1 MESNSKLFEEFNA
14 CSIMAK
20 YYLAIPVMIGVVAGI
35 FAAVYFVKPQNTQN
49 DFTVQQLLD
58 IGSPPHGS
66 ALAPV
71 MIVEF
76 GDYQCTFCYKFH
88 QSSLD
93 TLIEEYIQPGKAKLV
108 FVDFTLNGEDSVLA
122 AEAAHCANE
131 QGKFWEYHNELYNN
145 WNGERTGWVNRQS
158 LIEFAHNTKLN
169 PEKFSECLDS
179 SKYRQ
184 QVIDTY
190 DFGQKIGINATPS
203 FLIIAGDKIVKITG
217 NQPIDVFRKTLDSM

>member
-1 MESNSKLFEEFNA
+1 MT
-14 CSIMAK
+14 K
-20 YYLAIPVMIGVVAGI
+20 YYLAIPAIMGVIAGI
-35 FAAVYFVKPQNTQN
+35 FAVIYFVNPKDTQN

-66 ALAPV
+66 VLAP
-71 MIVEF
+71 ITIIEF

-88 QSSLD
+88 QSSLG
-93 TLIEEYIQPGKAKLV
+93 TLTEEYIKSGKARLV
-108 FVDFTLNGEDSVLA
+108 FVDFALNGEDSILA

-131 QGKFWEYHNELYNN
+131 QGKFWKYHDQLYNN
-145 WNGERTGWVNRQS
+145 WSGERTGWINKQS
-158 LIEFAHNTKLN
+158 LIEFAHNAELN
-169 PEKFSECLDS
+169 LEIFSECLDS
-179 SKYRQ
+179 GKYRQ

>member
-1 MESNSKLFEEFNA
+1 
-14 CSIMAK
+14 MAK
-20 YYLAIPVMIGVVAGI
+20 YYLAIPVIIGIAAGI
-35 FAAVYFVKPQNTQN
+35 LATIYFTNPKDTQN
-49 DFTVQQLLD
+49 DFTVKQLLSM
-58 IGSPPHGS
+58 GSPPHGS
-66 ALAPV
+66 MLAPIT
-71 MIVEF
+71 IVEF

-93 TLIEEYIQPGKAKLV
+93 TLTEEYVKSGRAKLV
-108 FVDFTLNGEDSVLA
+108 FIDFTLNGEDSILA

-131 QGKFWEYHNELYNN
+131 QGKFWKYHDELYNN
-145 WNGERTGWVNRQS
+145 WGGERTGWVNKQS
-158 LIEFAHNTKLN
+158 LIKFAHNAELN
-169 PEKFSECLDS
+169 LDKFNQCLDS
-179 SKYRQ
+179 GKYKQ